1 MIDHKMEM
9 KLTLE
14 RSADGLLITVEMDGA
29 ATEAELAK
37 GLIEL
42 IDNCCQGDR
51 QFREKLALA
60 LLRGASVS
68 GTVKEKSGIVMDG
81 KTYAA
86 LRKRG
91 KV

>member
-9 KLTLE
+9 KRTLE

-29 ATEAELAK
+29 ATEAELVK

-42 IDNCCQGDR
+42 IDNICQND
-51 QFREKLALA
+51 QKFRKKLVLA
-60 LLRGASVS
+60 LLKGTSVS
-68 GTVKEKSGIVMDG
+68 GTVVEKSGIAMDG